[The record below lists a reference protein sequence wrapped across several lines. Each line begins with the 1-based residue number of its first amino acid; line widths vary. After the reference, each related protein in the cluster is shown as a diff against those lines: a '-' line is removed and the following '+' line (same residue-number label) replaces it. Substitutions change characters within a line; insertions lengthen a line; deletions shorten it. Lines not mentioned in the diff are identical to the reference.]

1 MEVGDT
7 GTGMSEEEKSR
18 VFEPFE
24 RLANADVQEGFGLGL
39 NITKELTLL
48 LGGQIEVESRKGY
61 GTTFKV
67 TLPLP
72 LASGIKE
79 DIQEERTMALPK
91 SLRVIAVDDDG
102 VMLNLIQNQLEY
114 AGVHC
119 DICRNPSQM
128 VDRLREGRYDLLM
141 TDIKMPEMN
150 GYELLE
156 LLRESHVGNSK
167 EIPVLVI
174 TAHVP
179 RKKEELMD
187 AGFDGCLYKPF
198 AREELYAAIAA
209 ILERRKTENIHEG
222 TGTIDFSP
230 LLVKEEDGKG
240 MLDILCEQTQKDMET
255 LADIVSRKDKEALA
269 DMLHHLLPVW
279 TMLRIDGCLQELRRA
294 YRVENAD
301 WAEIRA
307 IAERVQTQGKRLA
320 EQAGRKE
327 ETYGEE

>member
-7 GTGMSEEEKSR
+7 GTGMSEEEKNR

-48 LGGQIEVESRKGY
+48 LGGQIEVDSRKGY

-209 ILERRKTENIHEG
+209 ILERRKTGNIHEG
-222 TGTIDFSP
+222 TGTVDFSP

-269 DMLHHLLPVW
+269 DMVHHLLPVW

-307 IAERVQTQGKRLA
+307 MAERVQTQGKRLA